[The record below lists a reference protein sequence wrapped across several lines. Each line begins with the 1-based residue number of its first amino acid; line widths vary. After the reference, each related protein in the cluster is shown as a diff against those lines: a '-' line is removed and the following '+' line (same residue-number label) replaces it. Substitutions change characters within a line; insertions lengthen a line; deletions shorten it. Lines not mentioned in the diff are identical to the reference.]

1 MATTL
6 QLDAGT
12 NGWVTTPVNLL
23 TTELNSLASGA
34 AATSSVG
41 GTSGVFSQT
50 NFSNGPLFE
59 IWFTSGGTF
68 TPALGQ
74 QLVGWFL
81 KSTDG
86 GTTFETLVAT
96 PSSTVNA
103 LSRNPDFI
111 IPLDNAAFASTNI
124 RFGTIANAPAPSF
137 KVVLQ
142 NLLQG
147 GSATALPASGNKI
160 TAGPYSYQQV

>member
-1 MATTL
+1 MATTV

-23 TTELNSLASGA
+23 TSELNSLASGG

-41 GTSGVFSQT
+41 GSSGVFSQSS
-50 NFSNGPLFE
+50 FSNAPLGE

-68 TPALGQ
+68 TPAAGGYLA
-74 QLVGWFL
+74 GWFL

-86 GTTFETLVAT
+86 GTTFETIVAT
-96 PSSTVNA
+96 ASTTVAA
-103 LSRNPDFI
+103 LSRQPDFT
-111 IPLDNAAFASTNI
+111 IPLDNAAFASSNI
-124 RFGTIANAPAPSF
+124 RFGSIVNLPAPSA

-142 NLLQG
+142 NLTG
-147 GSATALPASGNKI
+147 GSLPASGNKI
-160 TAGPYSYQQV
+160 TAGPYTYQQV